1 MDPWLATKKKN
12 KFNFA
17 TFYASHTNQLL
28 KNVWIP
34 GKAPRLQSNCQCLIW
49 SSAHIIKKKLQQVKY
64 VQCRENIFAQAKLVG
79 WMLVTWS
86 SRRAFIPI
94 FFLPRESKKLSTDI
108 GSNRASGPSSEIGG
122 TVSGCKYNLGEKIC
136 MRKRKA
142 ILMFFKYNLW
152 KIPTS
157 SNKRTLAKRRLSVKE
172 NSKPSSSY
180 KSNQK
185 VRNNKVQNQHPT
197 SCFF

>member
-1 MDPWLATKKKN
+1 MPDMKLCS
-12 KFNFA
+12 
-17 TFYASHTNQLL
+17 FY
-28 KNVWIP
+28 
-34 GKAPRLQSNCQCLIW
+34 
-49 SSAHIIKKKLQQVKY
+49 KKLQQVKY
-64 VQCRENIFAQAKLVG
+64 VQCREKIAQAKLVG

-136 MRKRKA
+136 MRNRKA
-142 ILMFFKYNLW
+142 ILRVFKYNLW

-185 VRNNKVQNQHPT
+185 VTNNKVQNQHPT
-197 SCFF
+197 SCFFLKKYTNWLVRNWNEICAFHSLNWIAIKAAIRDETEINQ